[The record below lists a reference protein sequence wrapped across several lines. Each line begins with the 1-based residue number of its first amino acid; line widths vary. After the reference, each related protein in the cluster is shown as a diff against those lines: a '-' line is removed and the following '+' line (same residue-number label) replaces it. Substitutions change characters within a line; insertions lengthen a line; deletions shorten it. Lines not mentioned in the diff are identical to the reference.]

1 MSSSSTA
8 TTDTASATNLF
19 PTTTASS
26 ASSSSSSSQN
36 PTVYYFVFLGVLV
49 ILLCVAACLAY
60 RAYRMRRRYR
70 TARQMAI
77 ARGEPFMAGREDY
90 WGLGGLSGWTSE
102 GADRLAVERAA
113 MEWEARRLGRK
124 GRWEKTPALWES
136 EVGDKEDQAKD
147 LEDALPLMLQPMLP
161 PTTEPMLDYDTPR
174 TQRVDTRTMGPRPR
188 PPPLLDLQQ
197 RAASLAYWRRGA
209 AQNGSAVPEPPS
221 EVDEPDGL
229 SRGDVVRVAVVIR
242 MPTELEEDS
251 HDIDDEERPG
261 WEHGMELGVWE
272 GQVAAGGDEADH
284 EEAHQ

>member
-1 MSSSSTA
+1 MLAACFEGTKTVFTIVLLFTLALTLTLPSHLSHRSLIPSSSRPVHPRTHLDPVSIHDPTPAIADDTALRPRLRRNLGGDPMSSSSTP

-19 PTTTASS
+19 PTNTASS

-36 PTVYYFVFLGVLV
+36 PTVYYFVVSDDNTHSGLARCCAFPPYPLTRQFLGVLV

-147 LEDALPLMLQPMLP
+147 LEDAL
-161 PTTEPMLDYDTPR
+161 
-174 TQRVDTRTMGPRPR
+174 V
-188 PPPLLDLQQ
+188 
-197 RAASLAYWRRGA
+197 
-209 AQNGSAVPEPPS
+209 SA
-221 EVDEPDGL
+221 
-229 SRGDVVRVAVVIR
+229 RFRIVAHSS
-242 MPTELEEDS
+242 P
-251 HDIDDEERPG
+251 
-261 WEHGMELGVWE
+261 
-272 GQVAAGGDEADH
+272 
-284 EEAHQ
+284 